1 MLPVGMRRALAPR
14 LLAPLLVA
22 LVLTLPAAGVA
33 GRRTPWAAQKT
44 PAPGPP
50 QAIGAYSA
58 GCIVGAE
65 PLPRTT
71 PELDVLRP
79 GRHRHYGHP
88 ILLDFIRTLGAAVQ
102 RENLGRLRVGDLGQP
117 RGGPA
122 PSGHASHQIGLDV
135 DLAFALGRRTAKDP
149 LQVPMVDRAA
159 GKPAAAFGAAQRRL
173 LQLAAEDPRVARIFV
188 NPVLKRALCEEPDPG
203 QDRAWRARVRPWWGH
218 DEHLHVRLACPPDSP
233 LCRNQPDVGS
243 DEGCADLDWWFGARD
258 STDRQKAAADYG
270 KRVSGRPTL
279 PAECDALLPP
289 SRARRKSPKP

>member
-1 MLPVGMRRALAPR
+1 MRRALAPR
-14 LLAPLLVA
+14 LFFTLLLVLCA
-22 LVLTLPAAGVA
+22 GWPAAALA

-44 PAPGPP
+44 PAPGPA
-50 QAIGAYSA
+50 QALGGYSA
-58 GCIVGAE
+58 GCVVGAE
-65 PLPRTT
+65 ALPMDT

-79 GRHRHYGHP
+79 GRRRHFGHP
-88 ILLDFIRTLGAAVQ
+88 SLLDFVRDLGAAVQ

-135 DLAFALGRRTAKDP
+135 DLAFALGRRTAQDP

-159 GKPAAAFGAAQRRL
+159 GKPAPAFGAAQRRL

-188 NPVLKRALCEEPDPG
+188 NPVLKRALCEDAEPG
-203 QDRAWRARVRPWWGH
+203 RDRAWRARVRPWWGH

-233 LCRNQPDVGS
+233 LCLDQPPVGP
-243 DEGCADLDWWFGARD
+243 DEGCAELDWWFGAREA
-258 STDRQKAAADYG
+258 TDRQKAAADYG
-270 KRVSGRPTL
+270 KRVSGVPTL

-289 SRARRKSPKP
+289 PRGRRKSPKP